1 MLTPLQYKLVAVFDS
16 KDTANLTGSKLTF
29 SENGTLINELKAAG
43 FFNIFNHKIKQ
54 AIEQHADLFGIYV
67 VSVKADIPHFL
78 DSKGPNI
85 LYEIPKSI
93 IKDAQNKKIVIVIDN
108 QSEGRDLKYSNFDG
122 FLEMHLTMRNL
133 KLPPFSVLL
142 INGDMMVPEQ
152 YEQWLQEHNADPM
165 FNHICLLAWTYI
177 FRKSPIPEYP
187 LILDAL
193 KNDSKDYNSLNRTT
207 RDHRLAH
214 LYTLIKHNIL
224 KNGLVSG
231 NWTNNLNQPKD
242 TLLHRSRV
250 INVTR
255 EELTHTLWENLPVEA
270 DGLWLEADPDSSD
283 KHIFNYD
290 IYKNSLVSV
299 VTETHFIEKDTFF
312 TEKIFKPIAAG
323 HPFILLGSWR
333 MLEALRKLGYRTD
346 FDMFDDSYDSIIS
359 NSSRFAEVHEHLIKW
374 VSLSR
379 DEKEKSIQR
388 SMDVIIHNQELFRKT
403 DYIKNGYKS
412 LYSAIEYTQQTRNN
426 ENNKPFKQ
434 QF

>member
-1 MLTPLQYKLVAVFDS
+1 MLTSLQNKLVAVFDS
-16 KDTANLTGSKLTF
+16 NFTANLAGSKLTF
-29 SENGTLINELKAAG
+29 SENGTLVNELKAVG
-43 FFNIFNHKIKQ
+43 FFNIFNHEIKK
-54 AIEQHADLFGIYV
+54 AIDQHADLFGIYIV
-67 VSVKADIPHFL
+67 TVKADIPHFL

-85 LYEIPKSI
+85 LYEIPKNI
-93 IKDAQNKKIVIVIDN
+93 IEDAQNKKIVIVIDN
-108 QSEGRDLKYSNFDG
+108 QSEGRNLKYSNFDG

-207 RDHRLAH
+207 RDHRSAH
-214 LYTLIKHNIL
+214 LYSLIKHNIL
-224 KNGLVSG
+224 KRGLVSG

-242 TLLHRSRV
+242 TLLQKSRI

-255 EELTHTLWENLPVEA
+255 EELTHTLWGNLPVEA
-270 DGLWLEADPDSSD
+270 DGPWLEADPDSSD

-346 FDMFDDSYDSIIS
+346 FDMFDDSYDNIIS
-359 NSSRFAEVHEHLIKW
+359 NSNRFAEVHEQIIRW
-374 VSLSR
+374 ISLSR
-379 DEKEKSIQR
+379 DEKEKSVHK
-388 SMDVIIHNQELFRKT
+388 SMDTIIHNQELFRKT
-403 DYIKNGYKS
+403 DYIKNGYQS